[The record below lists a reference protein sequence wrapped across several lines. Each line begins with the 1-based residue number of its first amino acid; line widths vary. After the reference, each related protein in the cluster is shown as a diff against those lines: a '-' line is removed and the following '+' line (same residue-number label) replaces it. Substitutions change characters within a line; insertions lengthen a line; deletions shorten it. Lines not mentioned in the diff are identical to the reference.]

1 MMQKQQQYKNLQTW
15 KKQQKKLST
24 KIFKFPFPERNALS
38 ETLNVSLKTQFVV
51 KKEKITKIIA
61 KVI

>member
-15 KKQQKKLST
+15 KKQKKLST

-38 ETLNVSLKTQFVV
+38 EILNVSLKTQFVV